1 MDKTEDEGK
10 EFEVGEEV
18 EEVDGVGEG
27 EEGPRME
34 RRQGRKTR
42 PWKHPKSTVRL
53 NTLKK
58 TWKTGEEER
67 GRRMT
72 ASRVVTPPL
81 RMAGPNERSAS
92 CARSVLLPLVT
103 EKAWPMWAE

>member
-1 MDKTEDEGK
+1 MGETEEEGE

-18 EEVDGVGEG
+18 EEGEEEG
-27 EEGPRME
+27 EDEEGPRME
-34 RRQGRKTR
+34 RRHGRKTR

-53 NTLKK
+53 KTLKK

-81 RMAGPNERSAS
+81 SMAGPSVRSAS
-92 CARSVLLPLVT
+92 WARSVLLPPAT
-103 EKAWPMWAE
+103 EKACPMWAE